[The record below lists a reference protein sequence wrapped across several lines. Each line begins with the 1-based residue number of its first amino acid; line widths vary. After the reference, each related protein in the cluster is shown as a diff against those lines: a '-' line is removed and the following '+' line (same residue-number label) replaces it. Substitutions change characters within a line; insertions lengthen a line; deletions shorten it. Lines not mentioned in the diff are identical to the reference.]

1 MAAKLTFFC
10 LLLTLL
16 AGCKG
21 SCDQQKATKP
31 AAFTVVEP
39 KKVVWVEGFETILDW
54 VGAEGRIATVLV
66 LENEEI
72 RDGEMRFGNHGEFLG
87 PEPKLRIIDR
97 VAGRDIPADDV
108 VARAPNNEFLVIR
121 RAQELILIN
130 ARTAGEEVIPNV
142 DLRPDNNPCQPNRSA
157 LFDPTGTYLGWVTKD
172 NKFRVRELRT
182 KAEKTFVP
190 PSNRTIWRGQPGA
203 HADWVTL
210 QTIDTPENGEVEFP
224 RSKTSCRHRWA
235 KRFAESIGFYGWQ
248 GEFDAD
254 LVRDDGK
261 VVKLSRMYMPIT
273 REHLLDREHM
283 QLYTADETMMPPIV
297 TAFYRL
303 PIVARYDKEGL
314 ILENLETGERTP
326 LGKLHFW
333 SNLHDPWEGR
343 WVYALKSD
351 TSETV
356 RLDVLTGAMDI
367 GPVHEGQREGPNRFG
382 WWIFTRPDKRLTAWD
397 MKSGELKESSIKVNV
412 PGMVY
417 QTGKPGTDEWWAMDP
432 VKGTVIRLPWRPG
445 LVLENGCA
453 FKSERIYKKLEMYCP

>member
-1 MAAKLTFFC
+1 MATKLTLFW
-10 LLLTLL
+10 LTLAL
-16 AGCKG
+16 IAGCKG
-21 SCDQQKATKP
+21 SCDQPKATRP
-31 AAFTVVEP
+31 ASFTVVEP

-66 LENEEI
+66 LQDLESPN
-72 RDGEMRFGNHGEFLG
+72 DTMRFGNHGEFLG
-87 PEPKLRIIDR
+87 PEPTLRIIDR
-97 VAGRDIPADDV
+97 VAGRDIRADDV
-108 VARAPNNEFLVIR
+108 VARGPNDEFLVILR
-121 RAQELILIN
+121 GPELILIN
-130 ARTAGEEVIPNV
+130 ARTAEEEVIPNV

-157 LFDPTGTYLGWVTKD
+157 LFDPTGTYLGWVTTD
-172 NKFRVRELRT
+172 NEFRVRELRSGR
-182 KAEKTFVP
+182 EKIFNP
-190 PSNRTIWRGQPGA
+190 PNQRTIWRGQPSA
-203 HADWVTL
+203 HFDWVTL
-210 QTIDTPENGEVEFP
+210 QTIETPASGAVEFP

-261 VVKLSRMYMPIT
+261 VVELSRMYMPIT

-283 QLYTADETMMPPIV
+283 QLYTADETLMPPIV
-297 TAFYRL
+297 SAFYGL

-314 ILENLETGERTP
+314 ILENLETGARHP

-356 RLDVLTGAMDI
+356 RLDVLSGEVDI

-382 WWIFTRPDKRLTAWD
+382 WWIFTRPDKRLTAWN
-397 MKSGELKESSIKVNV
+397 MRSGELKESSIKVNT

-417 QTGKPGTDEWWAMDP
+417 QTGQPGAEEWWAMDP
-432 VKGTVIRLPWRPG
+432 VKGTVTRLPWQPG

-453 FKSERIYKKLEMYCP
+453 FKRERIYKKLEMFCP